1 MPHTLIMPKQT
12 GQQDAFYESLRLLYE
27 SHRRGEEW
35 YSNTDFKREI
45 KIALPYLAK
54 GAQDGPYL
62 VKQSELT
69 RYFGFVFYDYST
81 AIGRSHIT
89 DAGIKFFE
97 AYLRNDIEAQIE
109 MLMNSIFTISFGRDN
124 TAIEHSDSDVDAP
137 KLFIKAMFDL
147 GGISRK
153 DLAYLLY
160 VTHDKQVSYKDA
172 LKEFQSAVGE
182 REINIPENVRN
193 KYSDVK
199 FTVLLTA
206 FGICEDNAN
215 VYSLS
220 DFIKTKYRH
229 QIEQLSIYNK
239 EPEVILSLDE
249 ELEEDNDANVSDLTL
264 DEELQQKIL
273 TSFVYDV
280 NSEKFK
286 RQNNRKP
293 IPAKAGHGNRYK
305 TNPRISKTALALAEC
320 KCQCHPD
327 EHITFLSK
335 LGQQYMEAHHLI
347 PMCAQKDFDVNL
359 DRIENI
365 VSICP
370 ICHSAIHLG
379 ADSVR
384 LEILKT
390 LYDMKIDGLKEA
402 GLDISFGDLYT
413 KYYK

>member
-12 GQQDAFYESLRLLYE
+12 GRQDAFYESLRLLYD
-27 SHRRGEEW
+27 SHNRGEEW
-35 YSNTDFKREI
+35 YSNVDFKREI
-45 KIALPYLAK
+45 QVALPYLSE
-54 GAQDGPYL
+54 GAQDEPYL

-69 RYFGFVFYDYST
+69 RYFGFVYYDYGPS
-81 AIGRSHIT
+81 ARRSHIT
-89 DAGIKFFE
+89 ESGIKFFE
-97 AYLRNDIEAQIE
+97 AYLRNDMNTQID
-109 MLMNSIFTISFGRDN
+109 MLMNAIFTLSFGRNN
-124 TAIEHSDSDVDAP
+124 TAIKNSDSDVDAP

-172 LKEFQSAVGE
+172 LKEFQTSVGE

-193 KYSDVK
+193 KYGDVK

-206 FGICEDNAN
+206 FGICEDNGG

-220 DFIKTKYRH
+220 DTIKAKYWRK
-229 QIEQLSIYNK
+229 IEELSIYNK

-264 DEELQQKIL
+264 DEELQRKIL

-280 NSEKFK
+280 NSEKFR
-286 RQNNRKP
+286 RQNNRRP
-293 IPAKAGHGNRYK
+293 VPAGAGRGNRYK

-320 KCQCHPD
+320 KCQCHPN
-327 EHITFLSK
+327 EHVTFMSK

-347 PMCAQKDFDVNL
+347 PMCAQKDFDINL

-390 LYDMKIDGLKEA
+390 LYDMKIDDLREA

>member
-12 GQQDAFYESLRLLYE
+12 GRQDAFYESLRLLYD
-27 SHRRGEEW
+27 SHDRGEEW

-45 KIALPYLAK
+45 QEALPYLAS
-54 GAQDGPYL
+54 GARNVPYL
-62 VKQSELT
+62 DKQSELT

-81 AIGRSHIT
+81 RIGRSHIT
-89 DAGIKFFE
+89 ESGIRFFE
-97 AYLRNDIEAQIE
+97 AYLRNDMNTQID
-109 MLMNSIFTISFGRDN
+109 MLMNAIFTLSFGRNN
-124 TAIEHSDSDVDAP
+124 TAIKNSDSDVDAP

-172 LKEFQSAVGE
+172 LKEFQTSVGE
-182 REINIPENVRN
+182 REINIPDNVRN

-206 FGICEDNAN
+206 FGICEDNGG

-220 DFIKTKYRH
+220 EAIKAKYGH
-229 QIEQLSIYNK
+229 KIEELSIYNK
-239 EPEVILSLDE
+239 EPEVIWSLDE
-249 ELEEDNDANVSDLTL
+249 ELEEDNDANASESIL
-264 DEELQQKIL
+264 DEELQRKIL

-286 RQNNRKP
+286 RQNNRRP
-293 IPAKAGHGNRYK
+293 VPAGAGRGNRYK
-305 TNPRISKTALALAEC
+305 TNPRISKTALALAKC
-320 KCQCHPD
+320 KCQCHPE
-327 EHITFLSK
+327 EHVTFMSK

-347 PMCAQKDFDVNL
+347 PMCAQKDFDINL

-379 ADSVR
+379 SDAVR

-390 LYDMKIDGLKEA
+390 LYDMKIDDLKEA